1 MTRQDLRNRRPSFHC
16 APAPAAAVTIKHTVN
31 VLPLLRL
38 LALASVLAIIAK
50 VIA

>member
-1 MTRQDLRNRRPSFHC
+1 MTRQDIRNRNPSFRC
-16 APAPAAAVTIKHTVN
+16 APAPAVTIKHTVN

-50 VIA
+50 VFA